1 MKINWQTAKTYEDIL
16 YHKADGI
23 VKITINRPQN
33 AMPSVPKPSLNSTT
47 PLWMPA
53 KIPTLVWYYS
63 LVLDLTPMANTPSV
77 PVAIKAF
84 AELLGM

>member
-47 PLWMPA
+47 PLWMPEDTN
-53 KIPTLVWYYS
+53 IGV
-63 LVLDLTPMANTPSV
+63 VLFTGAGPHRWQTPSV